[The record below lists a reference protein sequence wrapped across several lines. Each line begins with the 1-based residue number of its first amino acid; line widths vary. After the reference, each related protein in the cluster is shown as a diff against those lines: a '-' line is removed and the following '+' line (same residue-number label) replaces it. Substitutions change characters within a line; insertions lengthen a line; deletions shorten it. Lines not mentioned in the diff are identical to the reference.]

1 MDKID
6 QLENLARTMI
16 GDEKTPDLFF
26 VTDRG
31 QVVSVDVCALSAYG
45 RFMALARRPEKHEC
59 ALENRTFGVIASI
72 EPIDDTPNARRVL
85 CDDFRMFQRSEAKK
99 S

>member
-1 MDKID
+1 MNKID
-6 QLENLARTMI
+6 QLETLARDMI
-16 GDEKTPDLFF
+16 GDGQSPDLFF